1 MPRKK
6 KPTTAV
12 SSIEED
18 AEIDS
23 DPVLSDSESEEEEVE
38 EEDEDDEI
46 LAAALE
52 TKIAAAAAS
61 ATARIEA
68 KMPPPSPKAK
78 AKAKPGRTKKV
89 AKKKKPPPPA
99 KAKPK
104 SKAAAKS
111 KASKPTPSKAGSP
124 GARKTKPRNES
135 QTAAKARCQEA
146 RSSGLALLAPL
157 ALDERESALRA
168 TGRRTLRDPE
178 DDHYISPLNCLVR
191 SQIEIFRAAADHP
204 KAQFVDQ
211 VGLRCVNCATACEY
225 AGADP
230 VTTGG
235 ETRAAAAG
243 AEKFPQCRDNLG
255 AAIRNWHRTHVV
267 HCPHRPADVIPV
279 YDALRAMQVRAGNK
293 GINYYARAHDRL
305 DLVDVTDA
313 GSGISGMALRAGSE
327 QEEYLATSA
336 GMAQTRGRAAAGR
349 GSGASSGA
357 ATSRVTPTKRA
368 ASAAASSSV
377 SASASSSAKKKKKK
391 LEWKPKASV
400 AAILGGIEPSPLRSN
415 PGDRTIKRLYN
426 SDEYLSGSDG
436 IGIGIA
442 SGIGSGH
449 SSSEEEIEVSS
460 DEESDDESDN
470 GVDLDRKPSA
480 ASAKQRAGT
489 PDEYKEVE
497 ALDLGT
503 MERVG
508 LYRATADAAAQLTI
522 DSSNILKACR
532 DGGGYV
538 EQYFIRFAN
547 EDGAAHAAD
556 IAGIESVYQPTEEE
570 VQQYIERARR
580 NCAESAAQKRDEDDD
595 VAAAAAA
602 FASDDGGGGPTAEE
616 RYGDL
621 VDNLA
626 KEVMKCQGSGTA
638 GAEEDEAAD
647 AEVADA
653 RQQLIRHQ
661 LLYRMRMA
669 DKAGVAPGRFC
680 KRYMAQLRVN
690 DERESKT
697 QKKKKAKKKAR
708 SSSTSKK
715 AGRTKAGS
723 SSRSPA
729 TSRTIGMVCK
739 AAEAAIRK
747 RKSESKTGK
756 KSAADSSGGK
766 KDAKTG
772 KAIGHWSEEEDILL
786 LQAMTKY
793 GHDWSACSTLV
804 GSRTHIQCKSRHQKM
819 EAKGLIV
826 YD

>member
-6 KPTTAV
+6 KPTTAAAAV
-12 SSIEED
+12 DD
-18 AEIDS
+18 ADS
-23 DPVLSDSESEEEEVE
+23 DPVISDSDVDESEEEEVE
-38 EEDEDDEI
+38 EEDEDEI

-61 ATARIEA
+61 ATAQIAA
-68 KMPPPSPKAK
+68 KMPPPSAK

-89 AKKKKPPPPA
+89 AKKKKPPPAA

-111 KASKPTPSKAGSP
+111 KASKPTPTSSKAGSP

-204 KAQFVDQ
+204 KAQFVHQ

-243 AEKFPQCRDNLG
+243 AEKFPQCKDNLG

-279 YDALRAMQVRAGNK
+279 YDALRAMQVRACNK

-313 GSGISGMALRAGSE
+313 VSGISGMALRAGSE
-327 QEEYLATSA
+327 QEEVLATSA

-349 GSGASSGA
+349 RSGASSGA
-357 ATSRVTPTKRA
+357 TSSSVTPTKRA
-368 ASAAASSSV
+368 ASAAPSSSV

-400 AAILGGIEPSPLRSN
+400 AAILGGIEPSPLLRSD
-415 PGDRTIKRLYN
+415 PDRTSKKLYN
-426 SDEYLSGSDG
+426 SDEYLSGSSDGGG
-436 IGIGIA
+436 IGI
-442 SGIGSGH
+442 GIGSGH

-470 GVDLDRKPSA
+470 GVDLHRKPSA
-480 ASAKQRAGT
+480 ASAKQKTGT

-508 LYRATADAAAQLTI
+508 LYRATADAAAQLAI
-522 DSSNILKACR
+522 DCSIILKACR

-556 IAGIESVYQPTEEE
+556 IAGTLEAVYQPTEEE
-570 VQQYIERARR
+570 VQRYIERARR
-580 NCAESAAQKRDEDDD
+580 NCAESAAQKRDEDYDL
-595 VAAAAAA
+595 ATA
-602 FASDDGGGGPTAEE
+602 ASDDGGGGPTAEE

-621 VDNLA
+621 VDSLA
-626 KEVMKCQGSGTA
+626 KEVMKIQQGTA
-638 GAEEDEAAD
+638 GAEEVEAAD

-661 LLYRMRMA
+661 LLYRMKMA

-697 QKKKKAKKKAR
+697 QRKKKAKKKAR

-715 AGRTKAGS
+715 AGRTKDGS